1 MQQFQLCLTAL
12 SSSAYGQGGAG
23 DSQKYRRRKLNARSS
38 KNGPH
43 SSRRKVCQKNQN
55 NSAQLEASVPPSPKH
70 TQILAIRSTPLL
82 ALPPPPSSPAH
93 PNITWIPSIDIASE
107 SAGTALAS
115 ALPAHAVI
123 DILIVTAGYFVSE
136 TFDEPKRSS
145 PRGRSRQISVFPEEA
160 RAGEGGK
167 VVLVSSESG
176 SIGLRHANEGGGNY
190 AHHAS
195 KSALNMVGKLL
206 SLDIA
211 ERGITVAIVH
221 PGFMRTDM
229 TKNVG
234 YDQYWDSGGAVTPD
248 EAATSLIP
256 FIETFTMDMTGQYW
270 APRGAR
276 DIGTAEAILGK
287 NLPIPLQLP
296 W

>member
-1 MQQFQLCLTAL
+1 MPTTLIIGATRGLGASLAAAYADSGHTVYATARA
-12 SSSAYGQGGAG
+12 SS
-23 DSQKYRRRKLNARSS
+23 
-38 KNGPH
+38 
-43 SSRRKVCQKNQN
+43 
-55 NSAQLEASVPPSPKH
+55 
-70 TQILAIRSTPLL
+70 
-82 ALPPPPSSPAH
+82 PPSSPSHA
-93 PNITWIPSIDIASE
+93 NITWIPSIDIASE

-123 DILIVTAGYFVSE
+123 DILIVCAGYFVRE
-136 TFDEPKRSS
+136 TFEEPNWGEEVRMYTTCAVG
-145 PRGRSRQISVFPEEA
+145 PVFVVQA
-160 RAGEGGK
+160 LVAAGKIKTNLGVPAGGDGDSGGK

-206 SLDIA
+206 SLDLA
-211 ERGITVAIVH
+211 EREITVAIVH

-234 YDQYWDSGGAVTPD
+234 YDQYWDAGGAVTPD
-248 EAATSLIP
+248 EAAASLIP
-256 FIETFTMDMTGQYW
+256 FIETFTIGMSGSYW
-270 APRGAR
+270 APRGSR
-276 DIGTAEAILGK
+276 DIGTAEVTMGK
-287 NLPIPLQLP
+287 NLPTPLQLP